1 MSVNIFDNVFSID
14 EINQLIEF
22 YDKLPVSN
30 TKLLPDGELC
40 RVMKNSEYNLEDQLP
55 FHIINSKLTSLLGEH
70 HFTGG
75 HWMDSYWPFPLH
87 VDNISSY
94 NDRGVPVFESPLHK
108 NIGVL
113 IPLSEHEHFKT
124 VFFDHK
130 TIKYD
135 TTFLDQISKNSTT
148 ELDSEFMS
156 LVDHHSVDEYEK
168 IKKIKL
174 DCVADWHLGRVFTW
188 DRDQLHCS
196 SNFKKYRL
204 HKQAIVLWL

>member
-1 MSVNIFDNVFSID
+1 MSVKIFDNVFSIG

-22 YDKLPVSN
+22 YKKLPISN
-30 TKLLPDGELC
+30 TKYLPNGELR

-55 FHIINSKLTSLLGEH
+55 FQIINSKLTNLLGEH
-70 HFTGG
+70 CFTGG
-75 HWMDSYWPFPLH
+75 HWMDSYWPFSLH

-124 VFFDHK
+124 IFFDHK
-130 TIKYD
+130 TIEYNVAV
-135 TTFLDQISKNSTT
+135 LDQISKNSIT
-148 ELDSEFMS
+148 ELDPEFMS
-156 LVDHHSVDEYEK
+156 LVDHHSLDECK
-168 IKKIKL
+168 NIKKLKL
-174 DCVADWHLGRVFTW
+174 DCVADWQLGGVFTW

-196 SNFKKYRL
+196 SNFGKYKL